1 MTGNDWR
8 DPIFAQDKT
17 YNEGQIPPLRRYKFI
32 SPGLLSTMGNSVVA
46 GRDFTWTDLY
56 DKRPVALVSENL
68 ARELWREPGAAIGKR
83 IRDSMKAEWREVVG
97 VVTDERD
104 DGVDRKAPPIV
115 MWPMLMANFEGDD
128 VFAQRSST
136 YIVRS
141 PRTGSSGFIN
151 EISRAVWSVN
161 PNLPLANVRTQ
172 QELLD
177 RSLARTSFA
186 LVMLAIA
193 GAMALVLGVAGV
205 YGVISYAVSQRTREI
220 GIRIAL
226 GARSGEVTR
235 MFLGQGVRLAAIGIA
250 CGLVAAVA
258 LTRLIASLLFDVK
271 AIDPITYLTVALGL
285 VGAAALASVVP
296 ALQATSVDPVD
307 ALRAE

>member
-1 MTGNDWR
+1 
-8 DPIFAQDKT
+8 
-17 YNEGQIPPLRRYKFI
+17 
-32 SPGLLSTMGNSVVA
+32 VA
-46 GRDFTWTDLY
+46 GRY
-56 DKRPVALVSENL
+56 
-68 ARELWREPGAAIGKR
+68 
-83 IRDSMKAEWREVVG
+83 VV
-97 VVTDERD
+97 DHRA
-104 DGVDRKAPPIV
+104 GVDQKAPTIV
-115 MWPMLMANFEGDD
+115 MWPMLMANFEGDE
-128 VFAQRSST
+128 VSAQRTYT

-161 PNLPLANVRTQ
+161 PNLPLASVRTQ

>member
-1 MTGNDWR
+1 
-8 DPIFAQDKT
+8 
-17 YNEGQIPPLRRYKFI
+17 
-32 SPGLLSTMGNSVVA
+32 
-46 GRDFTWTDLY
+46 
-56 DKRPVALVSENL
+56 
-68 ARELWREPGAAIGKR
+68 
-83 IRDSMKAEWREVVG
+83 
-97 VVTDERD
+97 
-104 DGVDRKAPPIV
+104 
-115 MWPMLMANFEGDD
+115 
-128 VFAQRSST
+128 
-136 YIVRS
+136 
-141 PRTGSSGFIN
+141 
-151 EISRAVWSVN
+151 VN
-161 PNLPLANVRTQ
+161 PNLPLASVRTQ

-226 GARSGEVTR
+226 GARSGEVAR
-235 MFLGQGVRLAAIGIA
+235 LFLGQGVRLAVVGIA

-258 LTRLIASLLFDVK
+258 LTRVIASLLFDVK
-271 AIDPITYLTVALGL
+271 AIDPVTYLIVALGL

>member
-1 MTGNDWR
+1 
-8 DPIFAQDKT
+8 
-17 YNEGQIPPLRRYKFI
+17 
-32 SPGLLSTMGNSVVA
+32 
-46 GRDFTWTDLY
+46 
-56 DKRPVALVSENL
+56 LVSENL

-151 EISRAVWSVN
+151 EISCAVWSVN

-177 RSLARTSFA
+177 RSLARTS
-186 LVMLAIA
+186 
-193 GAMALVLGVAGV
+193 
-205 YGVISYAVSQRTREI
+205 
-220 GIRIAL
+220 
-226 GARSGEVTR
+226 
-235 MFLGQGVRLAAIGIA
+235 
-250 CGLVAAVA
+250 
-258 LTRLIASLLFDVK
+258 
-271 AIDPITYLTVALGL
+271 
-285 VGAAALASVVP
+285 
-296 ALQATSVDPVD
+296 
-307 ALRAE
+307 